1 MKPRRWLRGA
11 QASRGWACC
20 VAQEVWAARCSV
32 RGDSRAENLQAEAG
46 RRLRAWRGGGHSPA
60 GRSAAHLEG
69 ASEVGRGERA
79 PDAADGSRLPSTC
92 QITEVFWV
100 GIKIILFFQ
109 LVHLKFLLNW
119 EVVVLETI

>member
-1 MKPRRWLRGA
+1 MSPRRSGLRGV
-11 QASRGWACC
+11 QSEGT
-20 VAQEVWAARCSV
+20 ARV
-32 RGDSRAENLQAEAG
+32 ENLQAEAG

-60 GRSAAHLEG
+60 GRRAAHLEG

-92 QITEVFWV
+92 QITEVFWA

>member
-1 MKPRRWLRGA
+1 MARWGPQPGGA
-11 QASRGWACC
+11 ESSTPG
-20 VAQEVWAARCSV
+20 
-32 RGDSRAENLQAEAG
+32 
-46 RRLRAWRGGGHSPA
+46 
-60 GRSAAHLEG
+60 G

-92 QITEVFWV
+92 QITEVFWA